1 MRGPLK
7 GIAVVDLGLGPV
19 TGLATMVLA
28 DFGAEVIK
36 VEPPGGDPF
45 RAMPS
50 SKTWLRGK
58 STLEVDFDDRKALD
72 DLRSLILDGADA
84 VVTTFDR
91 ERRRALGLDYVGLS
105 STRRDL
111 VYGVVSGF
119 GEDGPYSDYA
129 AVEAVVAA
137 KFGRMMSLE
146 GVAPPPG
153 SFLRRPAGG
162 NARRIAS
169 GRNGAACK
177 SCGDFGGRG
186 VASPSRHR

>member
-1 MRGPLK
+1 MSGPLH

-45 RAMPS
+45 RDMPS
-50 SKTWLRGK
+50 CRTWMRGK
-58 STLEVDFDDRKALD
+58 STLEVDLDDPRALA
-72 DLRSLILDGADA
+72 DLRSLIVEGTDA
-84 VVTTFDR
+84 VVTTLGR
-91 ERRRALGLDYVGLS
+91 KRRHALGLDYENLS
-105 STRRDL
+105 ETRSDL

-119 GEDGPYSDYA
+119 GEDGPYRDYA

-146 GVAPPPG
+146 GVAP
-153 SFLRRPAGG
+153 RR
-162 NARRIAS
+162 
-169 GRNGAACK
+169 
-177 SCGDFGGRG
+177 
-186 VASPSRHR
+186 